1 MVATNILIDTTVEN
15 GTSLF
20 SNLFGYTPLPGST
33 DYNSLPESDLEDT
46 YTLYVYGAQYI
57 SENYDG
63 TPNYRRYS
71 IDSIT
76 STNTLQLAPNLNINI
91 TPFTFT
97 DDDWSVQAFTIT
109 FTGSLSRATNG
120 AVSMTYRD
128 GLNSPVTTTNFNSF
142 PSTASL
148 TSITSPKGD
157 EYIPLEFSLTSE
169 GNTYP
174 LLTPL
179 YVKHEGVN
187 FPTQTAP
194 KSATRQGDK
203 GTGHGAFGP
212 RPSNGGSSD
221 IFINGIPA
229 HGFGDSWAS
238 HTDGDTSHTSTAG
251 GGSSSVYINGKALS
265 RVSDSVAC
273 GSKIA
278 HGSETVFSG

>member
-1 MVATNILIDTTVEN
+1 MVFEDLLIDTAIIE
-15 GTSLF
+15 GTTIS
-20 SNLFGYTPLPGST
+20 SNLFGYIDIGNNN
-33 DYNSLPESDLEDT
+33 YNSYPESNLAET
-46 YTLYVYGAQYI
+46 YTLNVYGAQYI
-57 SENYDG
+57 SEEYDG
-63 TPNYRRYS
+63 TINYRRYS
-71 IDSIT
+71 IDSINV
-76 STNTLQLAPNLNINI
+76 TNISQLAPNLNVSI
-91 TPFTFT
+91 TPFTYQ

-120 AVSMTYRD
+120 AVSMTYRN
-128 GLNSPVTTTNFNSF
+128 GLNSPVTTTNLNSF

-148 TSITSPKGD
+148 TSITSPRGD
-157 EYIPLEFSLTSE
+157 EYIPLEFSLISE
-169 GNTYP
+169 GKTYP
-174 LLTPL
+174 LQTPL
-179 YVKHEGVN
+179 YVTHEGVN

-194 KSATRQGDK
+194 KAATRQGDK

-229 HGFGDSWAS
+229 HGVGDSWSS

-251 GGSSSVYINGKALS
+251 GGSSSVYINGKAIS